1 MASMRDIQ
9 RRKTSIQST
18 EQITKAMKLVATVK
32 LQKAR
37 VRAEQAKPYFEH
49 MYESVTS
56 MLSRSGN
63 LNHKYLKAGESDKK
77 AVIVITA
84 NRGLAGG
91 YNNNVTKLLTKDD
104 DFSKDKVVTYVIGR
118 KGKENLVRSGYEI
131 KEDFSEVVNEPIY
144 RDAMEIAEKVLD
156 GFEKGEFGEVYIAY
170 TAFKN
175 TVSHVP
181 TMLKVLPASAEEEI
195 EEEIEKSAPQDETS
209 EERIERLT
217 LMNYEPSDEEALDLI
232 IPKYVSSL
240 IYGALIEAVASEN
253 GARMAAMDSATSNA
267 DEMIADLSLMYNRAR
282 QSSITQELTEIIAGA
297 EAIS

>member
-9 RRKTSIQST
+9 RRKISIQST

-32 LQKAR
+32 LQKAS
-37 VRAEQAKPYFEH
+37 VRAEKAKPYFEH
-49 MYESVTS
+49 MYETVTS
-56 MLSRSGN
+56 ILARSGN
-63 LNHKYLKAGESDKK
+63 LDHKFLKAGESKKK

-91 YNNNVTKLLTKDD
+91 YNNNITKLLTKDEN
-104 DFSKDKVVTYVIGR
+104 FSKAQTVIYNIGR
-118 KGKENLVRSGYEI
+118 KGRETLGRNGYEI
-131 KEDFSEVVNEPIY
+131 KADYSDVINEPIY
-144 RDAMEIAEKVLD
+144 RDAMEIAEHILSD
-156 GFEKGEFGEVYIAY
+156 FEKGEFGELYIAY
-170 TAFKN
+170 TKFKN

-181 TMLKVLPASAEEEI
+181 TMLKLLPISA
-195 EEEIEKSAPQDETS
+195 DETS
-209 EERIERLT
+209 VSKEEKMT
-217 LMNYEPSDEEALDLI
+217 LMNYEPSEETALDMI
-232 IPKYVSSL
+232 VPKYVSSL

-267 DEMIADLSLMYNRAR
+267 DEMIANLSLMYNRAR

>member
-9 RRKTSIQST
+9 RRKVSVQST

-37 VRAEQAKPYFEH
+37 TRAEKAKPYFNN
-49 MYESVTS
+49 MYETVQE

-63 LNHKYLKAGESDKK
+63 IEHKFLKPGASDKK
-77 AVIVITA
+77 AVIVITG

-91 YNNNVTKLLTKDD
+91 YNNNVTKLLTKNPE
-104 DFSKDKVVTYVIGR
+104 FSKDKVVTYILGR
-118 KGKENLVRSGYEI
+118 KGRETLSRYGYEI
-131 KEDFSEVVNEPIY
+131 KADYSEVVNEPMY
-144 RDAMEIAEKVLD
+144 RDAMEIGAKVLKD
-156 GFEKGEFGEVYIAY
+156 FENGEFGELYIAY
-170 TAFKN
+170 TVFKN
-175 TVSHVP
+175 TVSHIP
-181 TMLKVLPASAEEEI
+181 TMLKVLPVSKDEGTENMT
-195 EEEIEKSAPQDETS
+195 KSDK
-209 EERIERLT
+209 LT
-217 LMNYEPSDEEALDLI
+217 LMNFEPGEEEALDLI

-240 IYGALIEAVASEN
+240 IYGAIIEAVASEN

-267 DEMIADLSLMYNRAR
+267 DEMIAELSLMYNRAR

>member
-9 RRKTSIQST
+9 RRKISVQST

-37 VRAEQAKPYFEH
+37 VRAEKAKPYFNH
-49 MYESVTS
+49 MYDTVTS
-56 MLSRSGN
+56 MLTRSGN
-63 LNHKYLKAGESDKK
+63 IEHKYLKPGKSDKK
-77 AVIVITA
+77 AVIVITG

-91 YNNNVTKLLTKDD
+91 YNNNVTKLLTKDEN
-104 DFSKDKVVTYVIGR
+104 FSADKVVAYIIGK
-118 KGKENLVRSGYEI
+118 KGKETLTRYGYECI
-131 KEDFSEVVNEPIY
+131 EDYSDVVNEPMY
-144 RDAMEIAEKVLD
+144 RDAMEIGEKVLAD
-156 GFEKGEFGEVYIAY
+156 FENGKFGEVYIAY
-170 TAFKN
+170 TMFKN
-175 TVSHVP
+175 TVSHIP
-181 TMLKVLPASAEEEI
+181 TMLKILPVSRDEGAEEER
-195 EEEIEKSAPQDETS
+195 EAQDEVS
-209 EERIERLT
+209 RKDKLT
-217 LMNYEPSDEEALDLI
+217 LMNYEPTEEEALDLI

-267 DEMIADLSLMYNRAR
+267 DDMIADLSLMYNRAR

>member
-37 VRAEQAKPYFEH
+37 VRTEKAKPYFNH
-49 MYESVTS
+49 MYKTVTS

-63 LNHKYLKAGESDKK
+63 INHKYLQAGESKKK
-77 AVIVITA
+77 AVIVITG

-91 YNNNVTKLLTKDD
+91 YNSNVTKLLTKDAE
-104 DFSKDKVVTYVIGR
+104 FSANKVVTYVIGK
-118 KGKENLVRSGYEI
+118 KGKDNLVRNGYEV
-131 KEDFSEVVNEPIY
+131 KEDYSEVVNDPMY
-144 RDAMEIAEKVLD
+144 RDAMEIGEKILAD
-156 GFEKGEFGEVYIAY
+156 FENGEFGELYIAY
-170 TAFKN
+170 TVFKN
-175 TVSHVP
+175 TVSHIP
-181 TMLKVLPASAEEEI
+181 TMMKVLPVTASDEEM
-195 EEEIEKSAPQDETS
+195 S
-209 EERIERLT
+209 EEDKLT
-217 LMNYEPSDEEALDLI
+217 LMNYEPTDEEALDMI

-253 GARMAAMDSATSNA
+253 GARMSAMDSATSNA
-267 DEMIADLSLMYNRAR
+267 DDIIADLSLMYNRAR

>member
-9 RRKTSIQST
+9 RRKVSVQST

-37 VRAEQAKPYFEH
+37 TRAEKAKPYFNN
-49 MYESVTS
+49 MYETVQE

-63 LNHKYLKAGESDKK
+63 IEHKFLKPGVSDKK
-77 AVIVITA
+77 AVIVITG

-91 YNNNVTKLLTKDD
+91 YNNNVTKLLTKNPE
-104 DFSKDKVVTYVIGR
+104 FSKDKVVTYILGR
-118 KGKENLVRSGYEI
+118 KGRETLSRYGYEI
-131 KEDFSEVVNEPIY
+131 KADYSEVVNEPMY
-144 RDAMEIAEKVLD
+144 RDAMEIGAKVLKD
-156 GFEKGEFGEVYIAY
+156 FENGEFGELYIAY
-170 TAFKN
+170 TVFKN
-175 TVSHVP
+175 TVSHIP
-181 TMLKVLPASAEEEI
+181 TMLKVLPVSKDEGTENMT
-195 EEEIEKSAPQDETS
+195 KSDK
-209 EERIERLT
+209 LT
-217 LMNYEPSDEEALDLI
+217 LMNFEPGEEEALDLI

-240 IYGALIEAVASEN
+240 IYGAIIEAVASEN

-267 DEMIADLSLMYNRAR
+267 DEMIAELSLMYNRAR